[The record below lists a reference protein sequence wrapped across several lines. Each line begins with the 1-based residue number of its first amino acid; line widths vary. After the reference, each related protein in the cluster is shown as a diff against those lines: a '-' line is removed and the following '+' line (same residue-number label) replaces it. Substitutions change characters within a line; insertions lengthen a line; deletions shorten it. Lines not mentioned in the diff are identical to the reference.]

1 MKFESGREEPSSPTR
16 RAARV
21 LRQQQTSI
29 RGPVQNKESGLPD
42 SRAGARLRQQ
52 PSSFA
57 RSALYAERFCF
68 IGRTF
73 L

>member
-1 MKFESGREEPSSPTR
+1 MAAVQGFIVNQVREEPSSPTR

-29 RGPVQNKESGLPD
+29 RGLVQS
-42 SRAGARLRQQ
+42 SREE
-52 PSSFA
+52 PSSPTRRA
-57 RSALYAERFCF
+57 ADTL
-68 IGRTF
+68 